1 MPLYLHFTNRW
12 TPFSVL
18 WFIYDV
24 YKLFYGDENVSQNF
38 LAIKADFFFW
48 YNKKETETGIGHKL
62 HPKRYAAKQSIS
74 ILITPV
80 YFAGFT
86 FADH

>member
-1 MPLYLHFTNRW
+1 MSTNYFMEMKTSHRTSW
-12 TPFSVL
+12 QLRQIF
-18 WFIYDV
+18 
-24 YKLFYGDENVSQNF
+24 
-38 LAIKADFFFW
+38 FFFW
-48 YNKKETETGIGHKL
+48 YNKKETETGIGHKW
-62 HPKRYAAKQSIS
+62 HPKRHAAKQSIS

>member
-1 MPLYLHFTNRW
+1 MNYLRCLQIILWRW
-12 TPFSVL
+12 KRLTELLGNEGKF
-18 WFIYDV
+18 
-24 YKLFYGDENVSQNF
+24 
-38 LAIKADFFFW
+38 FFFW
-48 YNKKETETGIGHKL
+48 YNKKETETGNGHKL
-62 HPKRYAAKQSIS
+62 HPKRHAAKQSIS